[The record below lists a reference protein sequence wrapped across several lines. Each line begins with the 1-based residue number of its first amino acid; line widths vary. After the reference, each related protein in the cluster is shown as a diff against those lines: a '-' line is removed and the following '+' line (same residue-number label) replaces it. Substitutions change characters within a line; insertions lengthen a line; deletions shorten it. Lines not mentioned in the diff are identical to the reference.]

1 MHSRFP
7 CGRCRARSVQVASP
21 LATTLEKCGIPHTPI
36 CGHQTVG
43 KMMNYPLVV
52 TYFRTHLDLF
62 QQKTQLRFWTMICL
76 FKPQFNVEL
85 S

>member
-1 MHSRFP
+1 MHSGFP
-7 CGRCRARSVQVASP
+7 CGRCGSRSVQVASP
-21 LATTLEKCGIPHTPI
+21 LATTLEKCGIPHSPS

-62 QQKTQLRFWTMICL
+62 QQKSQLRFWTMICL